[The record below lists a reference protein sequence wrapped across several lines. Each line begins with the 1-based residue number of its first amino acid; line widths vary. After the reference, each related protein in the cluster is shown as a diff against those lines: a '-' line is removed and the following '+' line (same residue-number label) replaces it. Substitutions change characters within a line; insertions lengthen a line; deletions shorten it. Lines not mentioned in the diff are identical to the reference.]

1 MSRVEEITEQLRTL
15 SSAELGEL
23 RAWLD
28 QYEDQLWDRQFE
40 AEVADG
46 KWDALAAKAL
56 QDHRDGKST
65 AL

>member
-15 SSAELGEL
+15 SAAELGEL

-40 AEVADG
+40 AEVAGG
-46 KWDALAAKAL
+46 KWDALADKAL
-56 QDHRDGKST
+56 QDHRGGEST
-65 AL
+65 R